1 MPEISEIRIMSEYIN
16 KIASS
21 VDHFVSMDKSPEKK
35 SKTDLTLPF
44 TKFQLEATSRGKEL
58 KIRFIDLDFKYEES
72 QSKEMVLTMGMSS
85 NWNYSN
91 DTFTVPKHTH
101 LMVLASN
108 GGVLGLYDVR
118 RFARWEWR
126 DWNPD
131 RSPDP
136 VRDFENFK
144 SYFLG
149 KLSKY
154 PKKAAFKKPIYETL
168 LNQEYF
174 NGIGNYLRAE
184 ILGRININPNTPT
197 GDYIMQAG
205 DEFFNILRRVSEES
219 YVLGG
224 GQFKDW
230 YNQEDREGEKWKSF
244 QEWMQFYFNK
254 DRCIPLKDSNGRV
267 FWMDKKWL

>member
-16 KIASS
+16 RIASN
-21 VDHFVSMDKSPEKK
+21 VDHFVSINKSPEKK

-44 TKFQLEATSRGKEL
+44 NTFQLEATSRGKEL
-58 KIRFIDLDFKYEES
+58 KIRFINLDTKYEES
-72 QSKEMVLTMGMSS
+72 PVKEMVLTMGMSS

-91 DTFTVPKHTH
+91 DIFTIPKHTH
-101 LMVLASN
+101 LMILASN

-126 DWNPD
+126 NWNPD

-144 SYFLG
+144 SYLLD
-149 KLSKY
+149 KLSKH
-154 PKKAAFKKPIYETL
+154 PKKSALKKPIYEAL

-184 ILGRININPNTPT
+184 ILGRININPNTPAD
-197 GDYIMQAG
+197 DYITKAG
-205 DEFFNILRRVSEES
+205 DEFFNTLRKVSEES
-219 YVLGG
+219 YILGG

-230 YNQEDREGEKWKSF
+230 YNQEDQEGEKWKSF

-254 DRCIPLKDSNGRV
+254 NRCIPVKDSNGRV

>member
-16 KIASS
+16 RIASG
-21 VDHFVSMDKSPEKK
+21 VDHFVSISKSPEKK
-35 SKTDLTLPF
+35 SKTDLSLPF
-44 TKFQLEATSRGKEL
+44 LKFQLSAESRGKEL
-58 KIRFIDLDFKYEES
+58 KIIFTDLNS
-72 QSKEMVLTMGMSS
+72 VLPLLNRDLVVTMGMSG
-85 NWNYSN
+85 NWNYSHDISN
-91 DTFTVPKHTH
+91 IPKHTH
-101 LMVLASN
+101 LRLLGSN

-144 SYFLG
+144 SHLLG
-149 KLSKY
+149 NLLKY
-154 PKKAAFKKPIYETL
+154 PKKAVFKKPIYETL
-168 LNQEYF
+168 LKQEYF

-184 ILGRININPNTPT
+184 ILGRININPSTPT
-197 GDYIMQAG
+197 DDYIMQAG
-205 DEFFNILRRVSEES
+205 DEFFNTLRKVSEES
-219 YVLGG
+219 YILGG

-230 YNQEDREGEKWKSF
+230 YNQEDQEGEKWKSF
-244 QEWMQFYFNK
+244 QKWMQFYFNK
-254 DRCIPLKDSNGRV
+254 DRCVPIKDSNGRV

>member
-1 MPEISEIRIMSEYIN
+1 MI
-16 KIASS
+16 
-21 VDHFVSMDKSPEKK
+21 
-35 SKTDLTLPF
+35 
-44 TKFQLEATSRGKEL
+44 
-58 KIRFIDLDFKYEES
+58 
-72 QSKEMVLTMGMSS
+72 
-85 NWNYSN
+85 
-91 DTFTVPKHTH
+91 
-101 LMVLASN
+101 LASN

-144 SYFLG
+144 LYFLG
-149 KLSKY
+149 KLYKY

-184 ILGRININPNTPT
+184 ILGRINIDPNTPT
-197 GDYIMQAG
+197 DDYIMQAG
-205 DEFFNILRRVSEES
+205 DEFFNILRKVSEES

-230 YNQEDREGEKWKSF
+230 YNQEDGEGEKWKSF

-254 DRCIPLKDSNGRV
+254 DRCIPHKDSNGRV